1 MRCAPLLTLLA
12 MGCSAASPLSSSFD
26 LPRERTDECVQACT
40 SLGLQMSA
48 VVVIANS
55 VGCVCEPGTK
65 SAASNKAIAAAGGLV
80 VLASQRRQQAN
91 QPMTSR

>member
-1 MRCAPLLTLLA
+1 MRCAPLLTLVAL
-12 MGCSAASPLSSSFD
+12 GCSAASPLSSGSN

-65 SAASNKAIAAAGGLV
+65 SGASSKAIGAAGGLL
-80 VLASQRRQQAN
+80 VLASQRQQPART
-91 QPMTSR
+91 MTSR